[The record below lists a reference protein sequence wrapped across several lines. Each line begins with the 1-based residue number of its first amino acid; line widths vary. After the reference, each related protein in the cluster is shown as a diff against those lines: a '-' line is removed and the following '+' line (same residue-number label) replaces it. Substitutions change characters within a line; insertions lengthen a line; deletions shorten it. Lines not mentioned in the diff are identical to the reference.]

1 MMSVSQTTWPLVWTC
16 PALRLSSVIS
26 LSCSMSLLNSRPG
39 CSCLD
44 STAMGNIH
52 HGRFFL
58 ERCLGHSGATFFSSS
73 FFMRAYEVMP
83 VSVDPACVDYEMK
96 AVIYDR
102 KSNMLVKP
110 YFIMFQKCPSG
121 LWSISSAVEWKGFS
135 NSPGSYQK
143 VSVKEVNSCQQQFS
157 FTRCQQSCS
166 LLRCIC
172 GSLYL
177 EL

>member
-58 ERCLGHSGATFFSSS
+58 ERCLGHSGATFFPLPSSCGLMRWCL
-73 FFMRAYEVMP
+73 FPWTQLVWTMKWKLLFMIGSQICWWNR
-83 VSVDPACVDYEMK
+83 
-96 AVIYDR
+96 
-102 KSNMLVKP
+102 
-110 YFIMFQKCPSG
+110 
-121 LWSISSAVEWKGFS
+121 ISSYFKSVHLVSEAFQCCGMKGVFKQ
-135 NSPGSYQK
+135 PWIIQK
-143 VSVKEVNSCQQQFS
+143 
-157 FTRCQQSCS
+157 S
-166 LLRCIC
+166 LSKR
-172 GSLYL
+172 S
-177 EL
+177 E

>member
-1 MMSVSQTTWPLVWTC
+1 
-16 PALRLSSVIS
+16 
-26 LSCSMSLLNSRPG
+26 MSLLNSRPG

-58 ERCLGHSGATFFSSS
+58 ERCLGHSGATFFPLPSSCGLMRWCL
-73 FFMRAYEVMP
+73 FPWTQLVWTMKWKLLFMIGSQICWWNR
-83 VSVDPACVDYEMK
+83 
-96 AVIYDR
+96 
-102 KSNMLVKP
+102 
-110 YFIMFQKCPSG
+110 
-121 LWSISSAVEWKGFS
+121 ISSCFKSVHLVSEAFPVLWNERGF
-135 NSPGSYQK
+135 QTALDHTKK